1 MLVKGIRNTAESSVH
16 YSAVA
21 DIEKFFRS
29 IAEGGDVGTDKAEKI
44 SAVAAAHRIYTNSMA
59 VMPWM
64 IRRRDGS
71 NRLEAPEHYLN
82 GILKRQMN
90 ERQTPYTVKKILHSQ
105 AFWYGVGFCYVA
117 RNSRGEVKG
126 IYPLP
131 SDGYTRYVDETT
143 GQTWYLFSINTDY
156 PNAKTLQRPRY
167 TNKFLE
173 SELLA
178 HYFETYD
185 GYTGRGVL
193 ALARDAIEGDYAA
206 QKFSVNFYKHGA
218 RPSGAVKYASGPMN
232 EETRR
237 IVREDFERAY
247 HGLDN
252 AGKTIILDMGMD
264 YQQFSLSQKDSQYI
278 ESRTFT
284 VEEIARFTGIPEY
297 MLQGGKQS
305 YESNEQQNQDYYRN
319 FLLPS
324 ITQDEEAWTSRLLS
338 KADQQA
344 GYYLKMNFSALL
356 RSDDQ
361 ARAKFYQAMWG
372 ISALSSDEVR
382 ALEDM
387 SPLPD
392 NLGQDY
398 YYSKNYA
405 KTGSPAM

>member
-1 MLVKGIRNTAESSVH
+1 MLVKGIRNQASVT
-16 YSAVA
+16 YSEVT
-21 DIEKFFRS
+21 DIEKFFKT
-29 IAEGGDVGTDKAEKI
+29 VTDGEAMSTAKAERI
-44 SAVAAAHRIYTNSMA
+44 SAVAAAHRVYTNSMA

-71 NRLEAPEHYLN
+71 SRLEAPEHYLN
-82 GILKRQMN
+82 NILKRQMN
-90 ERQTPYTVKKILHSQ
+90 ERQTPYTVKKIMHSQ
-105 AFWYGVGFCYVA
+105 AFWHGVGFCYVQ

-131 SDGYTRYVDETT
+131 SEGYTRYVDDTT
-143 GQTWYLFSINTDY
+143 GNVWYLFCIQPDY
-156 PNAKTLQRPRY
+156 PNAQTLNRPKY

-173 SELLA
+173 SELLI

-206 QKFSVNFYKHGA
+206 QKFGVNFYKHGA
-218 RPSGAVKYASGPMN
+218 RPSGAVKFAGGPMN
-232 EETRR
+232 EETREM
-237 IVREDFERAY
+237 VRRDFERAY

-252 AGKTIILDMGMD
+252 TGKTIILDMGMD
-264 YQQFSLSQKDSQYI
+264 YQQFSLSQKDSQFI

-324 ITQDEEAWTSRLLS
+324 ITQDEEVWSARLLT
-338 KADQQA
+338 KNDLAQ

-372 ISALSSDEVR
+372 ISALNTDEIR
-382 ALEDM
+382 AFEDM

-392 NLGQDY
+392 GKGQDY

-405 KTGSPAM
+405 KVGSEV